1 MKSYAKAIYGL
12 FVQEYVLP
20 PKQEGV
26 TRIIA
31 VGDSITWGSCS
42 TDIKTKAWPV
52 QLMNML
58 HDTTKY
64 EVINFGLGG
73 RTMMKK
79 GDMPYWNEPE
89 YQKTLSSD
97 ADIIFLML
105 GTNDSKNYQW
115 DEEAFLADY
124 HEMAK
129 NFMDIKSKPSLYLLV
144 PPPLH

>member
-12 FVQEYVLP
+12 FVQEYLLP

-64 EVINFGLGG
+64 EVINFGLPG

-79 GDMPYWNEPE
+79 GDSPYWNEPE

-105 GTNDSKNYQW
+105 GTNDSKNY
-115 DEEAFLADY
+115 
-124 HEMAK
+124 
-129 NFMDIKSKPSLYLLV
+129 
-144 PPPLH
+144 